1 MLDQIQHEIRD
12 QTSAQPQQEAKQ
24 KLTWRAFQE
33 AEHGLHQAAVVK
45 RQQEAMLDAGPMI
58 CLVDGGIDKLPRYK
72 NTSKS
77 IVHKQQQ
84 YQRFDP
90 VVQRIVS

>member
-33 AEHGLHQAAVVK
+33 AEHGLHQAAVFK
-45 RQQEAMLDAGPMI
+45 RQQEAMLEDLRAVFTALMGFV
-58 CLVDGGIDKLPRYK
+58 LL
-72 NTSKS
+72 
-77 IVHKQQQ
+77 
-84 YQRFDP
+84 
-90 VVQRIVS
+90 